1 MIRVRPSRRGEEDTL
16 AATAHDAFRVMEPAA
31 WQKWFREHTARAAD
45 DTLVAEEDGR
55 ILGHTTGLRLVM
67 RRRGREVPFRGVAAV
82 AVVPEARRRGV
93 AERLLRA
100 QLERMRRR
108 REPLALLNPFS
119 APFYA
124 KLGYGIVEW
133 VDVVRAAPRQLP
145 PSPLRAQV
153 RKLELPRELGE
164 VMRVYAAARAWSA
177 GLVARDGWWW
187 QERVLARAPDRIGFV
202 SGRRLEGYA
211 LYEVPKE
218 PATLG
223 KQHVLV
229 KELVALTPDAWRG
242 LVGFFEALG
251 EQVGM
256 VELSLPRG
264 SAASLLG
271 APGMVGAPDAGV
283 YHATLLQASGAMARI
298 ADLAAALPLLA
309 APARGRLGLD
319 VEDPV
324 LGALSYDVTF
334 GDRIAVTVGDRA
346 RSRLALKAD
355 QLAQVLFGAVEA
367 KLLLARGQISGHPQA
382 AALLDEACSAEP
394 LHLGRLNFF

>member
-1 MIRVRPSRRGEEDTL
+1 MIRVRASRRGEEDAL
-16 AATAHDAFRVMEPAA
+16 AATAYDAFRIMEPAA
-31 WQKWFREHTARAAD
+31 WQRWFREHSARAPA

-100 QLERMRRR
+100 QLEGMRRR

-119 APFYA
+119 APFYG
-124 KLGYGIVEW
+124 KLGYGVVEW
-133 VDVVRAAPRQLP
+133 IELVRATPRQLP
-145 PSPLRAQV
+145 SSPLRAHV
-153 RKLELPRELGE
+153 RKLELPGELPE
-164 VMRVYAAARAWSA
+164 VQRVYAAARAWSS
-177 GLVARDGWWW
+177 GLLARDGWWW
-187 QERVLARAPDRIGFV
+187 TERVLARAPDRMGYA

-211 LYEVPKE
+211 LYEVPRE

-223 KQHVLV
+223 KQHVIV

-256 VELSLPRG
+256 VELTLPPG
-264 SAASLLG
+264 GAALLG
-271 APGMVGAPDAGV
+271 GPGMVGGPDAGV
-283 YHATLLQASGAMARI
+283 YHATATLASGAMARI
-298 ADLAAALPLLA
+298 ADLAGALALLGG
-309 APARGRLGLD
+309 PARGRLGLD
-319 VEDPV
+319 LDDPV
-324 LGALSYDVTF
+324 LGAHSHDVTF
-334 GDRIAVTVGDRA
+334 GERTAVAAGTRA
-346 RSRLALKAD
+346 RARLSLRAGH
-355 QLAQVLFGAVEA
+355 LAQVLFGAVSA
-367 KLLLARGQISGHPQA
+367 RQLLARGQISGHPQA
-382 AALLDEACSAEP
+382 ASLLDEASAGEP